1 MQVYLVGGAI
11 RDELLGLGAGERD
24 WVVTGATPAELEAKG
39 FRAVGRE
46 FPVFL
51 HPESG
56 EEYALAR
63 LERKVAPGYRGFQ
76 TEFSPAV
83 TLEEDLLRRDLTVNA
98 MARGDDGRIVDP
110 YGGQRD
116 LAARLLRH
124 VSPAFSEDPVRILR
138 VARFAARFAPQGF
151 TVAPETMALM
161 RQMVADGEV
170 RSLVAERVWRETARA
185 LESPRPAVFFEVLR
199 ECGAL
204 ASVMPELQRLLG
216 SDSAPP
222 PLAALEC
229 AAALSDDTA
238 VRWAALLAGMAMV
251 DVQALQG
258 RLRVPREPAE
268 LAVLCVRLGALLHA
282 GGDPRVLAEDAQRL
296 VALLE
301 AADAWRRPQR
311 FARFLLV
318 LRARAEAAGVP
329 QPAAQALAGRFAAA
343 LERSAGIQLDADTL
357 ATLRGPA
364 VGAELRARRIAALR

>member
-1 MQVYLVGGAI
+1 MKVYLVGGAV
-11 RDELLGLGAGERD
+11 RDELLGLSVGERD
-24 WVVTGATPAELEAKG
+24 WVVTGATPAEMEAQG

-51 HPESG
+51 HPQSS

-76 TEFSPAV
+76 TEFSSTV

-98 MARGDDGRIVDP
+98 MARDDDGRIVDP

-138 VARFAARFAPQGF
+138 VARFAARFAPLGF

-170 RSLVAERVWRETARA
+170 RALVPERVWRETTRA
-185 LESPRPAVFFEVLR
+185 LDSQQPAAFFEVLQ

-204 ASVMPELQRLLG
+204 AGVMPELERLLR
-216 SDSAPP
+216 SDSTPP

-229 AAALSDDTA
+229 AAALSNDSA
-238 VRWAALLAGMAMV
+238 VRWAALLAGIAMV
-251 DVQALQG
+251 DVQALQT
-258 RLRVPREPAE
+258 RLRVPREHAD
-268 LAVLCVRLGALLHA
+268 LAVLCIRLGVLLHA
-282 GGDPRVLAEDAQRL
+282 GGDPRALADDAQRL
-296 VALLE
+296 VELLE

-311 FARFLLV
+311 FAQFLLV
-318 LRARAEAAGVP
+318 MRARAHAAGVP
-329 QPAAQALAGRFAAA
+329 PPAAEALAGRFAAA
-343 LERSAGIQLDADTL
+343 LERSSGIQLDAATL